1 MQRATKGLKSRLEH
15 IQIQHDVTDLCN
27 RAARDDAQATAL
39 VPIAWRWIDA
49 GFRHKQQ
56 LEQLLRLEA
65 FYNGG
70 LYDQAERLEIIGK
83 TVPTYADFVHLLEV
97 FDRG

>member
-1 MQRATKGLKSRLEH
+1 MQRATEGLKSRLDQV
-15 IQIQHDVTDLCN
+15 QIHHDVADLCS
-27 RAARDDAQATAL
+27 RAARDDVQATAL
-39 VPIAWRWIDA
+39 VPVAWRWINA
-49 GFRHKQQ
+49 GFRQKQQ

-70 LYDQAERLEIIGK
+70 LFDQAERLEIIGK